1 LPQKTFEVL
10 LVEDNAS
17 DADLINQTLKQHH
30 PDTTIRYAKD
40 GAEALDCLF
49 GTGPYAGRQDPYTPH
64 LILLD
69 LLLPKVSGLEVLRI
83 IKSYVRT
90 RTIPIVIFTESPE
103 ERKVIEG
110 YALGANS
117 YVVKPTDPEQYRE
130 TVRQIAAY
138 WLAVNRAQDAE
149 GTPENDGNTAR

>member
-1 LPQKTFEVL
+1 MARNGVIL
-10 LVEDNAS
+10 LVEDNAD
-17 DADLINQTLKQHH
+17 DAALIIQTLQQNH
-30 PDTTIRYAKD
+30 PDITIKHAQD

-49 GTGPYAGRQDPYTPH
+49 GTGQYAARQGPYTPH

-69 LLLPKVSGLEVLRI
+69 LQLPRVNGLEVVRI

-90 RTIPIVIFTESPE
+90 RTIPIVIFTDSPE

-117 YVVKPTDPEQYRE
+117 YVVKPADHEQYRE
-130 TVRQIAAY
+130 TVRHIAAY
-138 WLAVNRAQDAE
+138 WLAVNRAQDTE
-149 GTPENDGNTAR
+149 GTLENDGSSAR